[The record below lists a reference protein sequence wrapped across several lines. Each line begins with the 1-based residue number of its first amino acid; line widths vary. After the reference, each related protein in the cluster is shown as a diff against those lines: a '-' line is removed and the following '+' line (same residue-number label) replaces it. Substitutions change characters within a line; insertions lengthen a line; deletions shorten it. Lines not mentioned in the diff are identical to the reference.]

1 MNPEE
6 DLASKAAELV
16 VDFAGLLQDRAVR
29 PLFFIAR
36 VVVYGLIALALA
48 VAAGVLAVDVLVKL
62 LDAYLFAGRVWITY
76 LVIGA
81 IALIASTVAWRRMGR
96 YRLRTTQIEVKEA

>member
-1 MNPEE
+1 MNPDE
-6 DLASKAAELV
+6 DLASKAAGLV
-16 VDFAGLLQDRAVR
+16 TDFAGLLQDRAVK

-62 LDAYLFAGRVWITY
+62 LDAYVFAGRVWITY

-81 IALIASTVAWRRMGR
+81 IALVASAFAWRRMGH
-96 YRLRTTQIEVKEA
+96 YRLEAGDVEVGA